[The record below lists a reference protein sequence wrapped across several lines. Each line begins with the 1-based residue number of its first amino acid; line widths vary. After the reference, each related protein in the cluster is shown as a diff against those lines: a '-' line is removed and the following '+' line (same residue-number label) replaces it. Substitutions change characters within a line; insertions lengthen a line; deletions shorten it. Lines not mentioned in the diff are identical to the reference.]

1 MKVISL
7 ADLQQGFSYLVS
19 NPSFLLRSIVNVT
32 RMRFGVPMDAVQW
45 LLGKVARGKLP
56 KDLQLAAVSPG
67 LRASATVNVMGAA
80 MFVSAVVSVEQV
92 QLASD
97 SARVSVRLRD
107 LQIKP
112 PADSPIA
119 GMLAM
124 MDLSKPG
131 DMLGFMP
138 MKPPMIL
145 SASGDLFVLELMKLP
160 KLANNPRA
168 AKIVA
173 ALSEILVVRELQTE
187 DDLLV
192 LGLRAIPQ
200 GLMAAISHLRS

>member
-56 KDLQLAAVSPG
+56 KDLQLAAVAPG

-80 MFVSAVVSVEQV
+80 MFAVSAVVSVEQV

-192 LGLRAIPQ
+192 LGLRAI
-200 GLMAAISHLRS
+200 HKV